1 MNATAWPA
9 WRRISFRFLF
19 ILIALITIPW
29 WLSLIPGFSW
39 PAEIWSSLE
48 EKPVTWLNAHFLH
61 IKAELV
67 PPNGSGDTSYGW
79 AQLDFQL
86 LAAFFGCIVWSLL
99 DRKRLS
105 YERLNYWLV
114 LFARYFVAM
123 VAFVYGV
130 EKLFALQMTQ
140 PNLSQLA
147 TPLGDLLPMRLSWM
161 FIGYSTPYQV
171 FSGAM
176 EVIAGLLL
184 CWRRTATLGALVSL
198 AVFFNV
204 MMLNLSYDIP
214 VKIFSMQMV
223 FVCLFLVGSEMERII
238 CFFVLNK
245 PAAACT
251 VYHFSYRR
259 KWMRVTRII
268 LKIFF
273 LITAFGMQFYNNAE
287 YYKYI
292 HGGLPV
298 KPIQPGL
305 YDVAVYVKGND
316 TIPIIAGDS
325 LRWRDIVFD
334 VGGAG
339 SVKSADTV
347 FRQRYHRGYFSYA
360 ADTTAHMLSF
370 KRFQTDSLAKFSL
383 SYELPDE
390 QTIRLRGTF
399 HDQPLYV
406 ELRKSRHRFQLAE
419 HQFHWLSEANR

>member
-1 MNATAWPA
+1 MTPTAWPA
-9 WRRISFRFLF
+9 WRRIIFRFLF
-19 ILIALITIPW
+19 ILIGLFIVPW
-29 WLSLIPGFSW
+29 WLSLLPGVSILGDLVGS
-39 PAEIWSSLE
+39 AETPL
-48 EKPVTWLNAHFLH
+48 VTWFNAHFFH
-61 IKAELV
+61 IRPALV
-67 PPNGSGDTSYGW
+67 QPNGSGDTSYGW

-86 LAAFFGCIVWSLL
+86 IVAFLGCVVWSLA
-99 DRKRLS
+99 DRRRRS
-105 YERLNYWLV
+105 HERLNYWLL
-114 LFARYFVAM
+114 LFTRYFIAM

-130 EKLFALQMTQ
+130 EKLFALQMLQ

-176 EVIAGLLL
+176 EVVAGLLL

-223 FVCLFLVGSEMERII
+223 FVCLFLVANEMERII

-251 VYHFSYRR
+251 VYHFSYNR

-268 LKIFF
+268 LKMTF
-273 LITAFGMQFYNNAE
+273 LVVAFGMQFYNNRE
-287 YYKYI
+287 YYKSV
-292 HGGLPV
+292 HGGLAV
-298 KPIQPGL
+298 KPIEPGL
-305 YDVAVYVKGND
+305 YDVVVFARGND

-325 LRWRDIVFD
+325 LRWRDLVFD

-360 ADTTAHMLSF
+360 ADTVNHQLNF
-370 KRFQTDSLAKFSL
+370 KKFASDSVLKFSL
-383 SYELPDE
+383 GYELPDD
-390 QTIRLRGTF
+390 QTIRLKGSY
-399 HDQPLYV
+399 HDAPLYV